1 MTQKVAPKPEPKAVV
16 SVVTPTA
23 PVTAPVVSEKSL
35 MASLQTAL
43 AAGNFKLV
51 AQVSQELVK
60 YQRTQEQ
67 AAADA
72 KSKALLAVTLEVKTA
87 LDAAVKKLVDAKK
100 LDLADGVWY
109 SQDFGDKSAACRL
122 IKATAKAERKSSGGG
137 VGKKFSIGTAELLQK
152 YGGMEYKDG
161 QTFQQ
166 TYEADSD
173 KNFRFGIR
181 NALLKLEGL
190 IT

>member
-35 MASLQTAL
+35 MVSLQTAL

-72 KSKALLAVTLEVKTA
+72 KSKALLAVTLGVKTV
-87 LDAAVKKLVDAKK
+87 LDAVVKKLVDTKK

-109 SQDFGDKSAACRL
+109 SQDFGDKSASCRL
-122 IKATAKAERKSSGGG
+122 IRAVAKAERKSSGGA
-137 VGKKFSIGTAELLQK
+137 GKKFSIGTAELLQK
-152 YGGMEYKDG
+152 YGGMEYKNG

-166 TYEADSD
+166 AYEADSD